1 MPGAG
6 LRSSLPGAV
15 ESDVHR
21 FFVPSSVLAADQP
34 ALPPDI
40 ARQVCRVLRLR
51 AGHRI
56 VLFDGDGDEVEAV
69 LGDTGGKEVAV
80 TLGRRSTPDVDLRCR
95 LHVAVAVL
103 KGEKLDWTVQ
113 KLTELGA
120 ASIHLMLTERTI
132 SSAGEE
138 RWPKRL
144 DRYRRIAREAA
155 EQCGGVQVPDVTEPR
170 ALAELAADEN
180 LAETRLIL
188 DPLSDRSLTAF
199 MAAAPDRLLL
209 LVGPEGGF
217 SADEVRLAQDR
228 GATPVSLGRRVL
240 RAETAAIAAAA
251 IVATTGA
258 NAE

>member
-1 MPGAG
+1 M
-6 LRSSLPGAV
+6 
-15 ESDVHR
+15 HR
-21 FFVPSSVLAADQP
+21 FFVPSSVLTADQTV
-34 ALPPDI
+34 LPPEI

-56 VLFDGDGDEVEAV
+56 VLFDGGGDEVEAV

-80 TLGRRSTPDVDLRCR
+80 TLGQRTTPDVDLRCR

-103 KGEKLDWTVQ
+103 KGEKLDWTIQ

-144 DRYRRIAREAA
+144 ERYRRIAREAT
-155 EQCGGVQVPDVTEPR
+155 EQCGGVRAPEVLEPR
-170 ALAELAADEN
+170 TLPELAADAD

-188 DPLSDRSLTAF
+188 DPLSERSLVASI
-199 MAAAPDRLLL
+199 AAAPSSLLL

-217 SADEVRLAQDR
+217 SQDEVRRAAEH
-228 GATPVSLGRRVL
+228 GVTPVSLGRRVL

-251 IVATTGA
+251 IVAMTDV
-258 NAE
+258 NA